1 LTGTYLAGRYKTVK
15 FRRIGARFFEALTQS
30 KINYIATQKE
40 IDKICA
46 VHIFDSDH
54 SEAAFGGTEFAS
66 QT

>member
-1 LTGTYLAGRYKTVK
+1 LIETYLAGRYKTVK
-15 FRRIGARFFEALTQS
+15 FRKIGARFFEAPAQS

-46 VHIFDSDH
+46 VHIFLSDH
-54 SEAAFGGTEFAS
+54 SEAAFGGTEIAS